1 MGKPAKEKKEE
12 KKAEEKKPF
21 QRVDSEKWVRTIKDD
36 RLKITAHKDKG
47 GDDWGNQAAADLLKV
62 KGKDFRKEMA
72 KKKRASWKGGGAI
85 DQTVNSIKFDSDSD

>member
-21 QRVDSEKWVRTIKDD
+21 QRVDSAKWMKTIKDE
-36 RLKITAHKDKG
+36 RLKITAHVDKG

-72 KKKRASWKGGGAI
+72 KKKRASWRGGGAI
-85 DQTVNSIKFDSDSD
+85 DQAVNSIKFDSDSD